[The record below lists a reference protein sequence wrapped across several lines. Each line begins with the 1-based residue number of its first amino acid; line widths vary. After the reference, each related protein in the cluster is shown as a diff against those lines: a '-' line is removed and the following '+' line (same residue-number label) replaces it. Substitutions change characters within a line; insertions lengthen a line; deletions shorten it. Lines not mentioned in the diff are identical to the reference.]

1 MRQFSKKL
9 VSIFLS
15 VVLVLGIFSV
25 ILPTAKLIQNAKAET
40 ALTEYVYNN
49 GLLDGKGDGMSVNDT
64 RIWDFA
70 DGIKHLGIWNAMGL
84 NVTHEALGISQNFF
98 DGTEVGAERN
108 EIHPYIVY
116 NVTPGTS
123 FKLYSAIHKDCKEE
137 ESVLNFYVS
146 NDGVT
151 WVPMDVEK
159 EVTGLWEQEGT
170 YDSFTTGYV
179 YTIDNVGSKTNFV
192 KAEYPMTMDSSNGNH
207 LLVYKVAFVPVD
219 EYAVNGQTLFEAK
232 TFGAQKELYEEYFI
246 AYPDFVHNGSENAAT
261 SNYSVLA
268 NSTWGDFVEKDRSY
282 IAMVAPGSHFYLE
295 TANNWYMKTLGE
307 ALAAKN
313 KLESADKAR
322 IRVYSSA
329 SLSDDAAWTEHDP
342 MPFSFGGNHT
352 PTFNFYLP
360 EDHIYVR
367 IVYPQEGNIATVTK
381 DDGSP
386 VVDTVGNDA
395 AFFND
400 MVFTPYVKAE
410 ADYTYD
416 HTTTSDCQGTHSTSE
431 NLNDDNLGLTVTPV
445 WNTDT
450 LNFPN
455 GHEYNKGAAP
465 YEVGYYSATYAVE
478 GGKMF
483 NLEYAVRLG
492 NYRDNNW
499 RSNHKAT
506 YEDEVIDGS
515 SMEMIIQS
523 STDGVTWSNSY
534 ETESGYAE
542 TTSDGDRRIFDVSYL
557 VPEGAQYVRV
567 SFGIRGMGFLHDYTG
582 DKSNGGSVLWFN
594 DCLYLRKVSVANANN
609 VYTAPE
615 ASSGP
620 VEYIYTTDTDTT
632 KVKETGPNTPTGEID
647 GAVGFSGD
655 WTYLAGGDG
664 NNPKTLAGILERP
677 YVIYD
682 VIPGSNF
689 SFDYAMR
696 ATAKAASET
705 TAALNIKGGL
715 GSEALREYEFFVY
728 GRKDENSDWTPIG
741 KTDSGELDY
750 RGGDSTS
757 YNTFGYNNSSFP
769 VPANVNQIKV
779 ELPQTG
785 GINTG
790 TPVTYDYSTL
800 AAGDYWNADDKKAP
814 LGVDTICDYMITKD
828 GNLGGLAPGWS
839 LLDCAWGTK
848 EFYLIYKVKAG
859 TTFVANFTMPDAAT
873 RANYATLTGE
883 TSFEAKLEYSADKS
897 NWSEAVTTADQGTDG
912 VLACTVPGTG
922 DHYVKITFPQKGKI
936 SDSIRGH
943 DTVILT
949 GVSFYTGGWVT
960 AGNDAAYLYNVKY
973 ATGIV
978 VDPNAYI
985 YTTDTDTTKVKE
997 TGPNTPTGEIDGAV
1011 GFSGDWTYLAG
1022 GDGNNPKTLAGIL
1035 ERPYVIYDV
1044 IPGSNFSFDYAM
1056 RATAKAAS
1064 ETTAALNIKGG
1075 LGSEALRE
1083 YEFFVYGRKD
1093 ENSDWTPIGKTDS
1106 GELDYRGGDSTS
1118 YNTFG
1123 YNNSS
1128 FPVPANVN
1136 QIKVEL
1142 PQTGGI
1148 NTGTPVTY
1156 DYSTLAAGDY
1166 WNADDKKAPL
1176 GVDTICDYMITKDGN
1191 LGGLAPG
1198 WSLLDCAWGTKE
1210 FYLIYKVK
1218 AGTTFVANFTM
1229 PDAATRANYA
1239 TLTGETSF
1247 EAKLEYSAD
1256 KSNWSEAVTTA
1267 DQGTDGVLACTVP
1280 GTGDHYV
1287 KITFPQ
1293 KGKISDSIR
1302 GHDTVI
1308 LTGVSFYTGG
1318 WVTAGNDAAYLYNV
1332 KYATGKKPGSS
1343 VDYTELGD
1351 AGITNDNKYTV
1362 NAYNFG
1368 EVSIVNGEGV
1378 KANSDEAF
1386 VTYKIKEDTM
1396 LTLNTTFDLSFEY
1409 SVDDSDYK
1417 PFTAVKTCYGYVIP
1431 AIAGRNYIKV
1441 NLKNGQSITKAD
1453 AEILGPTARF
1463 YIRYLDK
1470 YELKDYAD
1478 YGVAANSVAPNI
1490 STLRPGYKFIEW
1502 DGYNSELVYTDTT
1515 FEATFDKDTDGDYT
1529 YTISYTVN
1537 TTNGEDTDG
1546 MTTTKQNLH
1555 FDDAVTITA
1564 PATNDA
1570 GQEFSKWVDDK
1581 GVTVSYK
1588 QSFTILANGD
1598 LSLRAVYASDKANI
1612 GAHIYATDEP
1622 IIKNN
1627 DNGTWNMSVVW
1638 RIEIT
1643 EDVKLVETGILYG
1656 RDVEQANLI
1665 LLGDKAQAGTAKVKH
1680 SNTDANRTAMYT
1692 VKNIASG
1699 ETRTALP
1706 YAILSNGD
1714 VIYGE
1719 RAIKVKGGAL
1729 VESSTFEFNK
1739 DGISVTVL
1747 NKYLDRTVSYDAFG
1761 SINDQSQPE
1770 AVADARDFVRR
1781 TGAKYLARATGA
1793 WVPTKTDI
1801 YGDNFTNYTKWASEI
1816 HEADPDVILEAC
1828 IFETVTAATDG
1839 LAIPRWVQEA
1849 FGLTYNPDLT
1859 FDHTEMMHDA
1869 TYTDYS
1875 NIFNPTQK
1883 TYGENHWDEGIH
1895 IPSISKVQTQMY
1907 IYYRACTYIDMG
1919 FEAIHLGQMY
1929 RIGAEEVNSAEDVE
1943 TVDYENW
1950 ELVLNKITEYAKTNA
1965 RRGYVLFNG
1974 HTEDFPFVNA
1984 DGSQMLDFNLS
1995 PVRIQADA
2003 TTGTEKVATSSS
2015 LQPVRLSKSSDGE
2028 NVPYLD
2034 VTTNVKT
2041 RSGETCDYFPYLLEF
2056 DNFGHDASYKDTARS
2071 ASQYDY
2077 VWGYDEI
2084 SWYANQDPTLR
2095 AAYLSTLN
2103 DYIKG
2108 LEDAPNGH
2116 VAMPGRR
2123 TAYIS
2128 DTGCSEYKEFA
2139 WVQALMDDNGI
2150 AKVSLWEVSETDIAG
2165 IIDAW
2170 N

>member
-973 ATGIV
+973 ATG
-978 VDPNAYI
+978 
-985 YTTDTDTTKVKE
+985 
-997 TGPNTPTGEIDGAV
+997 
-1011 GFSGDWTYLAG
+1011 
-1022 GDGNNPKTLAGIL
+1022 
-1035 ERPYVIYDV
+1035 
-1044 IPGSNFSFDYAM
+1044 
-1056 RATAKAAS
+1056 
-1064 ETTAALNIKGG
+1064 
-1075 LGSEALRE
+1075 
-1083 YEFFVYGRKD
+1083 
-1093 ENSDWTPIGKTDS
+1093 
-1106 GELDYRGGDSTS
+1106 
-1118 YNTFG
+1118 
-1123 YNNSS
+1123 
-1128 FPVPANVN
+1128 
-1136 QIKVEL
+1136 
-1142 PQTGGI
+1142 
-1148 NTGTPVTY
+1148 
-1156 DYSTLAAGDY
+1156 
-1166 WNADDKKAPL
+1166 
-1176 GVDTICDYMITKDGN
+1176 
-1191 LGGLAPG
+1191 
-1198 WSLLDCAWGTKE
+1198 
-1210 FYLIYKVK
+1210 
-1218 AGTTFVANFTM
+1218 
-1229 PDAATRANYA
+1229 
-1239 TLTGETSF
+1239 
-1247 EAKLEYSAD
+1247 
-1256 KSNWSEAVTTA
+1256 
-1267 DQGTDGVLACTVP
+1267 
-1280 GTGDHYV
+1280 
-1287 KITFPQ
+1287 
-1293 KGKISDSIR
+1293 
-1302 GHDTVI
+1302 
-1308 LTGVSFYTGG
+1308 
-1318 WVTAGNDAAYLYNV
+1318 
-1332 KYATGKKPGSS
+1332 KKPGSS

-1919 FEAIHLGQMY
+1919 LEAIHLGQMY